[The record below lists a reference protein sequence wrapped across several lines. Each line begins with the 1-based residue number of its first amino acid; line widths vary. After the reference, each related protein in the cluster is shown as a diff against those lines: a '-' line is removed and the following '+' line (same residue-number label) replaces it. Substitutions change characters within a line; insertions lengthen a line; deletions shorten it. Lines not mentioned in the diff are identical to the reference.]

1 MLAAIQARQ
10 RAIRQGLAIAMAWV
24 PLTLAAQTYPVSAIP
39 DSLLAGAR
47 EVVRE
52 ESLQFIAKSDREGRI
67 LYRKAVTLLN
77 KDSEAGQIQVYYDA
91 DTRVRR
97 FEARIYDA
105 AGQLVRKADRSEIK
119 DFAAVDG
126 FSIYRDS
133 RYKLLELS
141 HRQYP
146 YTIEYEYELMAK
158 GMYFINF
165 PHWRIQRYGQSVE
178 QGSLSITLPP
188 GIPLRYQALNVE
200 LAPTIEQAPEATTHT
215 WVVRGLKA
223 VSPEPYRPPASEVL
237 PSLLTAAGRFR
248 IGDYEGGMANWAD
261 FGAFI
266 GRLYAGRDALPPAL
280 AAELHALTADAASN
294 AEKIERLYRYL
305 QRNMRYVS
313 VQLGIG
319 GWQPFDAAYVAQNK
333 YGDCKALS
341 NFMKAMLKEVG
352 IESYP
357 VLIYN
362 GDLRYEVQE
371 DFAISAFNHA
381 ILHVPEEDTW
391 LECTSTEYPPGYIGQ
406 GNASRNVLL
415 ITAQGGRLARTPELK
430 PADNLTSSRT
440 EIVVQAD
447 GSAKVKASVHTRN
460 AAHEPYRYA
469 AAVLPQDE
477 LERWLVRNS
486 SLPSLRLESLRISA
500 SPDQP
505 EARAEYQGSLPGYA
519 SRTGKRLFVP
529 LNLVNPAEAPPKKVE
544 NRRHPVAIDDNFT
557 HVDTVILHLPED
569 LQVESLPDG
578 VIEIEEAFG
587 SYRSEVV
594 QAPGQA
600 TFIRRFQLRPAR
612 LPADQYEGFR
622 RFLAEVHKADRVVA
636 VLVEGQR

>member
-1 MLAAIQARQ
+1 MLAIQARQ
-10 RAIRQGLAIAMAWV
+10 RVIKQLAFLMAWI
-24 PLTLAAQTYPVSAIP
+24 PLALAAQSFPVSAIP

-52 ESLQFIAKSDREGRI
+52 ESLQFIARSDREGRI
-67 LYRKAVTLLN
+67 LYRKVVTLLN
-77 KDSEAGQIQVYYDA
+77 KDSEAGQIEVHYDA
-91 DTRVRR
+91 DTRVQR

-105 AGQLVRKADRSEIK
+105 AGQLVRKAERGEIK

-126 FSIYRDS
+126 FSIYLDS

-165 PHWRIQRYGQSVE
+165 PHWQIQRYGESVE
-178 QGSLSITLPP
+178 QGSLSISLPP
-188 GIPLRYQALNVE
+188 EIPLHYQALNIE
-200 LAPTIEQAPEATTHT
+200 LEPTIEQASGATTYT

-223 VSPEPYRPPASEVL
+223 VSPEPYRPPASAVL
-237 PSLLTAAGRFR
+237 PGLLTAAGRFR
-248 IGDYEGGMANWAD
+248 IGAYEGGMSNWAD

-266 GRLYAGRDALPPAL
+266 GRLYAGRDALPPSL
-280 AAELHALTADAASN
+280 AAELRALTADAASN
-294 AEKIERLYRYL
+294 AEKIKRLYRYL

-391 LECTSTEYPPGYIGQ
+391 LECTSTEYPPGYIGR
-406 GNASRNVLL
+406 GNAGRNVLL
-415 ITAQGGRLARTPELK
+415 VTEQGGRLARTPELE

-440 EIVVQAD
+440 AIAVQAD
-447 GSAKVKASVHTRN
+447 GSAKVTASIYTRN
-460 AAHEPYRYA
+460 AAHESYRYA
-469 AAVLPQDE
+469 AAAWPQDE
-477 LERWLVRNS
+477 LERWWVRNS

-500 SPDQP
+500 SAELP
-505 EARAEYQGSLPGYA
+505 EARVEYQGSLPGYA
-519 SRTGKRLFVP
+519 SRTSKRLFVP
-529 LNLVNPAEAPPKKVE
+529 LNLVNPAEAPPRKLE
-544 NRRHPVAIDDNFT
+544 NRRHPVVIDDNFT
-557 HVDTVILHLPED
+557 QVDTIILHLPED
-569 LQVESLPDG
+569 FQVESLPAG
-578 VIEIEEAFG
+578 VFELEEAFG
-587 SYRSEVV
+587 SYRSEV
-594 QAPGQA
+594 ALGLGQA
-600 TFIRRFQLRPAR
+600 IFIRHFQLRPSR
-612 LPADQYEGFR
+612 LPAEQYEHFR
-622 RFLAEVHKADRVVA
+622 RFLVEVHKADRAVA
-636 VLVEGQR
+636 VLVEGKN